1 MVEESFSFTDS
12 QQMPKV
18 LQLYL
23 VISQYPVLSRKIRQ
37 RMREELFSR
46 GIISEEDFER
56 EVHQKAIESQRRE
69 GLSDPLF
76 QESAADWDKRVR
88 YIRAHLTDF
97 YFAYNLPYDLF
108 ERILA
113 DVLHQREPDREV
125 RLTFNPEIAPW
136 ELLFSEGE
144 RY

>member
-1 MVEESFSFTDS
+1 
-12 QQMPKV
+12 
-18 LQLYL
+18 
-23 VISQYPVLSRKIRQ
+23 
-37 RMREELFSR
+37 
-46 GIISEEDFER
+46 
-56 EVHQKAIESQRRE
+56 
-69 GLSDPLF
+69 
-76 QESAADWDKRVR
+76 R

-144 RY
+144 RYERLPPEERAKVQHHLREIIVVLIKGMISDHLSFVRLAKEV